1 MRKKGNVTD
10 DAANVNCLSYFK
22 NHIKSSLSHVHAC
35 MTHGGGGCNYAVL
48 RTIRQSMQYENQTN

>member
-22 NHIKSSLSHVHAC
+22 FSCTC
-35 MTHGGGGCNYAVL
+35 MYDPWGGGVGGGGCNYAVL